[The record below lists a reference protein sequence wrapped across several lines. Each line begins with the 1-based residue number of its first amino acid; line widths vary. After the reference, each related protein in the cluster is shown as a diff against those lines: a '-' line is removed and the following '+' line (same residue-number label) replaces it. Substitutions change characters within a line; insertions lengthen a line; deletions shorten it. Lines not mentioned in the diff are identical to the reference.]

1 MDVYGKPID
10 KMSDLDSIEE
20 MLTQSAVAQF
30 PMGCT
35 CLGSHGIL
43 GRTTNLP
50 SREDNESSPI

>member
-1 MDVYGKPID
+1 
-10 KMSDLDSIEE
+10 
-20 MLTQSAVAQF
+20 
-30 PMGCT
+30 MGCT